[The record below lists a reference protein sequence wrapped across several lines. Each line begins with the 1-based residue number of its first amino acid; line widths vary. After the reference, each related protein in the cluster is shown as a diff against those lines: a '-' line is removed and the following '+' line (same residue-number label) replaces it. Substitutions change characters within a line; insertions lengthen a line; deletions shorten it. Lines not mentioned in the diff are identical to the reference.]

1 LSSIAE
7 GEAWTFGDVAPRKAL
22 PRSLVIGVDIDG
34 VLGDQ
39 IAGIIP
45 RVASDHSVHLT
56 FDMIDDYRFTLGR
69 VSIADEIAK
78 AQASRDYV
86 EKMPTFPGARQ
97 MLEALRQDHRV
108 IIVTARAPETRDATR
123 VWLARE
129 RLVHDG
135 LVFTAEAGK
144 SAHGLDGEPRRLS
157 DQHDWPRDPRQTAL
171 ESQGRG
177 APALRSLSPR
187 ARRDSAGRDPRHGS
201 NCIPEAA
208 RLSGDGPSGPTVD
221 ASDP

>member
-1 LSSIAE
+1 MSSIAE

-144 SAHGLDGEPRRLS
+144 SAHGLDVLVDDYLENLVDFLTNTTGLAILVRRPWNRKDEALLPFVASHRALVATRLGEIPAMVRTAY
-157 DQHDWPRDPRQTAL
+157 PRQ
-171 ESQGRG
+171 
-177 APALRSLSPR
+177 
-187 ARRDSAGRDPRHGS
+187 RD
-201 NCIPEAA
+201 
-208 RLSGDGPSGPTVD
+208 
-221 ASDP
+221 

>member
-144 SAHGLDGEPRRLS
+144 SAHGLDVLVDDYLENLVDFLTNTTGLAILVRRPWNRKDEALLPFVASHRALVATRLGEIPAMVRTAY
-157 DQHDWPRDPRQTAL
+157 PRQ
-171 ESQGRG
+171 
-177 APALRSLSPR
+177 
-187 ARRDSAGRDPRHGS
+187 RD
-201 NCIPEAA
+201 
-208 RLSGDGPSGPTVD
+208 
-221 ASDP
+221 